1 MGKKQKKAAPAAET
15 VTSTRRSACD
25 RCGAGF
31 DVWSNYGG
39 GNYEDDLVGHRHLFG
54 DGEPTSD
61 PVLTYY
67 GDLLHGVAKA
77 TLCMRCARAT
87 VGGTR

>member
-1 MGKKQKKAAPAAET
+1 MGKKKKAATKTPT
-15 VTSTRRSACD
+15 SVTSTRGSTCD

-31 DVWSNYGG
+31 EVWSNYGG
-39 GNYEDDLVGHRHLFG
+39 GNYEDDLVGHLHLFA
-54 DGEPTSD
+54 DGEPTMD

-67 GDLLHGVAKA
+67 GDLVHGVAKT

-87 VGGTR
+87 AGGTR